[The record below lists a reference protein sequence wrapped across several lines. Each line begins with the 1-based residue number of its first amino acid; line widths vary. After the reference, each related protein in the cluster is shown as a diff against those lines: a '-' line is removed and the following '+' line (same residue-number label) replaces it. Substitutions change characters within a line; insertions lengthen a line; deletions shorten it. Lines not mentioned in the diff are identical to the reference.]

1 MIFPSGQ
8 LARTAR
14 DGKAVSPRTAHRSI
28 RMKRSL
34 IVAAAVLG
42 VWACG
47 QSAGDAR
54 TAADTLTRRQKDSIV
69 AGLPIPGA
77 RGVGR
82 AIEAA
87 DRANARTEAHD
98 TIR

>member
-1 MIFPSGQ
+1 
-8 LARTAR
+8 
-14 DGKAVSPRTAHRSI
+14 
-28 RMKRSL
+28 MKRRL

-47 QSAGDAR
+47 QSAETSNA

-69 AGLPIPGA
+69 STLPIPGA
-77 RGVGR
+77 KGVG
-82 AIEAA
+82 AA
-87 DRANARTEAHD
+87 QTAVDRANARVQQHD